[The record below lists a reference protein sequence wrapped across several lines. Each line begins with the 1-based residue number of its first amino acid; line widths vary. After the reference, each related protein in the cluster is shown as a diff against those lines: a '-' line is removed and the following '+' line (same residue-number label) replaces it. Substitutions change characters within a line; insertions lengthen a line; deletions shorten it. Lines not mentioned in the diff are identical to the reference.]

1 MPATLDTVALTR
13 PAGTDG
19 RVTVGVADICVVSG
33 PNLEI
38 ITHALGSCIGV
49 TVFDPVT
56 HVAGMLHFMLPTSA
70 DQQRAADNPAMFGDT
85 GIPLLFR
92 SCYAAGA
99 VKERLIVSAAG
110 GAEILNDDNTFRVGA
125 RNRTL
130 LRKIFWKNN
139 VLIHAE
145 DTGGGH
151 CRTMSLRTDDGA
163 VEIRSQGKVRRLWP
177 E

>member
-1 MPATLDTVALTR
+1 MSATLDVIPVRKQA
-13 PAGTDG
+13 AADG
-19 RVTVGVADICVVSG
+19 KVTVGVADLAVV
-33 PNLEI
+33 NTRDAEI

-49 TVFDPVT
+49 TVFDPVAC
-56 HVAGMLHFMLPTSA
+56 VGGMLHFMLPGSA
-70 DQQRAADNPAMFGDT
+70 DAQRAEENPAMFGDS

-92 SCYAAGA
+92 SCYALGA
-99 VKERLIVSAAG
+99 VKERLVVCAAG

-139 VLIHAE
+139 VLIQAE
-145 DTGGGH
+145 DTGGSH
-151 CRTMSLRTDDGA
+151 CRTMCLRMADGG
-163 VEIRSQGKVRRLWP
+163 VEIRSQGKSRRLWP